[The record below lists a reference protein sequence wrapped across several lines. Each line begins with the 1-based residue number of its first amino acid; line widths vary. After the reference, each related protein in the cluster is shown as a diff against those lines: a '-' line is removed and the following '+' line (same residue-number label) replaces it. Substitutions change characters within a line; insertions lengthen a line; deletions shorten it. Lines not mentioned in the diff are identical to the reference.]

1 MSKAFKSIQTGDG
14 PCSIP
19 ENPDVVNPLIFDCEL
34 PDAPEPYLQF
44 PFEIPLPTPHLFGLG
59 CSLPEIEQE
68 YGGILCF
75 DVKVESRDP
84 EEDYCFLKWVYK
96 GEVPVVCTDTEITV
110 SNIGCVSLSV
120 IQELEQNEPGI
131 CVNGETPDPDEL
143 CKQHWTFVLDS
154 EGCSFTGPTG
164 PGITGPT
171 GVGATGDDGVGG
183 ATGPGAGSTGAT
195 GASGVGD
202 TGPGA
207 GSTGATGV
215 GDTGP
220 SGAGVTGAG
229 STGATGVGDTGPG
242 AGSTGATGVGATGP
256 GAGSTGAT
264 GASGVG
270 DTGPSDPG
278 ATGIGVTGSS
288 GATGPMPANPDVKVA
303 VDAAATS
310 DYLGALSSNGAL
322 RTTGPLTYT
331 DGGDFVTLG
340 VSTTEITVVTDVRY
354 DSGSKQLQKKFR
366 TAKVVDPGAETGW
379 DMIEGGQ
386 AAACDDS

>member
-183 ATGPGAGSTGAT
+183 ATG
-195 GASGVGD
+195 
-202 TGPGA
+202 
-207 GSTGATGV
+207 
-215 GDTGP
+215 
-220 SGAGVTGAG
+220 
-229 STGATGVGDTGPG
+229 
-242 AGSTGATGVGATGP
+242 
-256 GAGSTGAT
+256 
-264 GASGVG
+264 ASGVG